1 MVAEGINRNN
11 FIDPYYRR
19 KSQEENTPVA
29 VNQYNAVKIDI
40 YDPVTESGNKNNSY
54 DTAPTTTDSP
64 SYYYDYPRTNL
75 YGNLSTES
83 NKAKEE
89 EPSEEDK
96 SKAVIPTSNYIV
108 TPQIEV
114 PVNTPGYDQL
124 AITQKEDVPALVSA
138 ESLPQQAAIVNQTL
152 KVNESPVIEPES
164 QSPEKVE
171 ITDDIQNEIN
181 PDSIVA
187 NDNYA
192 DEQPVTNVNGNL
204 ADTQLNKDI
213 NLGDLFKE
221 NNPVNAISPVQRQ
234 IAFGQM
240 VETNPSISN
249 NVKNIGATKNIK
261 STENVQVKKTDK
273 SNDIPVINIEN
284 VTKALKSND
293 LEAQAVTI
301 ATIAFLSEEQP
312 IIASQFLTK
321 PVIDS
326 LTGII
331 NKDTSKLQAPT
342 PEQIDLREQLK
353 SGKKLSPEQEKFAK
367 TVTPFE
373 MAEKNKQFS
382 IYTIA
387 TLQDVFCQEVDRV
400 NKKSSEKLELEFKD
414 LPAIDNIIDI
424 AEKNPNPVLR
434 ATAIEALFAIS
445 RPEFNNEIK
454 NVLNL
459 VSQKDSNKSVKQ
471 LADLS
476 LKQIN
481 QLELMQKAQN
491 QNKKV

>member
-40 YDPVTESGNKNNSY
+40 YDPVTESENRNNSY
-54 DTAPTTTDSP
+54 DTTPTTTNSP
-64 SYYYDYPRTNL
+64 SYYYDYPTTNL
-75 YGNLSTES
+75 YRNLSTES
-83 NKAKEE
+83 AQAKKD
-89 EPSEEDK
+89 EPTEEDK
-96 SKAVIPTSNYIV
+96 SKAIIPTSNYIV

-124 AITQKEDVPALVSA
+124 AITPKEDVPALVSD

-152 KVNESPVIEPES
+152 TVNESPVIESES
-164 QSPEKVE
+164 QSPEN
-171 ITDDIQNEIN
+171 TDNMPNEIN

-187 NDNYA
+187 DDTYA
-192 DEQPVTNVNGNL
+192 YEQPMTNVNGNL
-204 ADTQLNKDI
+204 TDTQLNKDI
-213 NLGDLFKE
+213 TLGDLFKE

-249 NVKNIGATKNIK
+249 NEKNVGVTKNIN
-261 STENVQVKKTDK
+261 STQNIQVKNTDK
-273 SNDIPVINIEN
+273 SKDIPVINIEN
-284 VTKALKSND
+284 VTKALQSND
-293 LEAQAVTI
+293 LESQAITI

-342 PEQIDLREQLK
+342 PEQINLREQLK
-353 SGKKLSPEQEKFAK
+353 AGKKLSPEQEKLAK

-454 NVLNL
+454 TVLSL
-459 VSQKDSNKSVKQ
+459 VSQKDSNKAVKQ

-481 QLELMQKAQN
+481 QIEIMQKS
-491 QNKKV
+491 QNKNNKV